1 MSRDLSLLHPDL
13 QKKFAELKT
22 LCENN
27 GLKIQNTSTLRNAEE
42 QADCVKRGTSSVS
55 YPNSMHNWGVAVDFC
70 RADGKGAY
78 NDADGFFSKVGRIA
92 ESIGLIWGGSWN
104 KPDKPHLQLA
114 MCGVKPSE
122 QLISKYGTPDRFK
135 QSWWD
140 SSSASP
146 VTKKSYLEK
155 GDRGEKVKELQ
166 KKLNAFCYNLDVDGI
181 YGEKTEAAVKSYQSG
196 HGLVIDGV
204 AGIKTMA
211 SLKQEIEA
219 LDMLTAADYIVGK
232 VYTLHANLNVRTGPG
247 TGYRQKQRSELSAD
261 GQKNAKAGVM
271 AVLLKGTRVTAKEV
285 QQDTVGNIWIRIPS
299 GWVCAADGGKV
310 YIN

>member
-78 NDADGFFSKVGRIA
+78 NDADGFFSKVGRLA

-114 MCGVKPSE
+114 MWGVKPSE

-135 QSWWD
+135 QSWLNY
-140 SSSASP
+140 SSASP
-146 VTKKSYLEK
+146 VTEKSYLEK
-155 GDRGEKVKELQ
+155 GDRGEKVTELQ
-166 KKLNAFCYNLDVDGI
+166 KNLNAFGYNLAVDGI
-181 YGEKTEAAVKSYQSG
+181 YGEKTEAAVKSYQRG

-204 AGIKTMA
+204 AGIKTFA
-211 SLKQEIEA
+211 SLEIEIA
-219 LDMLTAADYIVGK
+219 MQKATYQIGK
-232 VYTLHANLNVRTGPG
+232 TYTLQTNLKVRTGPG

-271 AVLLKGTRVTAKEV
+271 AVLLKGTSVTAKEV

-299 GWVCAADGGKV
+299 GWVCASEGRKV

>member
-27 GLKIQNTSTLRNAEE
+27 GLKIQNTSTLRNAAE

-78 NDADGFFSKVGRIA
+78 NDADGFFSKVGRLA

-114 MCGVKPSE
+114 MWGVKPSE

-135 QSWWD
+135 QSWGS

-146 VTKKSYLEK
+146 VKEKSYLEK

-166 KKLNAFCYNLDVDGI
+166 KNLNAFGYNLDVDGI
-181 YGEKTEAAVKSYQSG
+181 YGEKTEAAVKSYQRG

-204 AGIKTMA
+204 AGTKTFA
-211 SLKQEIEA
+211 SLKSEIA
-219 LDMLTAADYIVGK
+219 KQKTVYQIGK
-232 VYTLHANLNVRTGPG
+232 TYTLQTNLKVRTGPG

-261 GQKNAKAGVM
+261 GQKNAKVGIM
-271 AVLLKGTRVTAKEV
+271 ATLKKGTKVTVKEV
-285 QQDTVGNIWIRIPS
+285 TETDAYTWIRVPS
-299 GWVCAADGGKV
+299 GWLCAIENGKK
-310 YIN
+310 YIV